1 MAPLMLDTEISSY
14 VIRRRPASVAERFE
28 HYASELC
35 VSVVTAAELR
45 FGAEKAARPE
55 LVKLVEAYLA
65 RLAILDWTDTVT
77 FHYAR
82 IRAARERAGKPI
94 GNLDLMIAL
103 HDAGAEAAAVPYN
116 VRLFGSVPAL
126 TVDEW

>member
-1 MAPLMLDTEISSY
+1 MTLLMLDTDISSY

-45 FGAEKAARPE
+45 FGAEKAARQE
-55 LVKLVEAYLA
+55 LVKLVGAYLA
-65 RLAILDWTDTVT
+65 RLAILNWTGEVT

-82 IRAARERAGKPI
+82 IRMALERAGKPS
-94 GNLDLMIAL
+94 GNPDLT
-103 HDAGAEAAAVPYN
+103 
-116 VRLFGSVPAL
+116 RCSQ
-126 TVDEW
+126 DESE

>member
-1 MAPLMLDTEISSY
+1 MTLLMLDTDISSY

-35 VSVVTAAELR
+35 VSVVTAAELH
-45 FGAEKAARPE
+45 FGAERAARPE

-65 RLAILDWTDTVT
+65 RLAILAWTDPVT

-82 IRAARERAGKPI
+82 IRSAFERAGKPI
-94 GNLDLMIAL
+94 GNRDLMIASP
-103 HDAGAEAAAVPYN
+103 AVAAEAAV
-116 VRLFGSVPAL
+116 VTHKSRHL
-126 TVDEW
+126 

>member
-1 MAPLMLDTEISSY
+1 MTLLMLDTDISSY

-45 FGAEKAARPE
+45 FGAERAARPE

-65 RLAILDWTDTVT
+65 RLAILDWTDAVT

-82 IRAARERAGKPI
+82 IRAALERAGKPI
-94 GNLDLMIAL
+94 GNLDLMIASMPWRWKRPL
-103 HDAGAEAAAVPYN
+103 
-116 VRLFGSVPAL
+116 
-126 TVDEW
+126 